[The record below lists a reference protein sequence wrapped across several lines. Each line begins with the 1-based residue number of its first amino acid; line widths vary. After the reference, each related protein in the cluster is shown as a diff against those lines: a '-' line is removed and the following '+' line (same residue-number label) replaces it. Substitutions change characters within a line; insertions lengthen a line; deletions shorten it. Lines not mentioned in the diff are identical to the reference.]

1 MYSQSEKI
9 LNVRDDLV
17 QFLDIEVSYLEYEGG
32 VSKGVRNW
40 TSSFSSHTENKC
52 FLHLPIYH
60 LIILTISRD
69 YKVSFPKLVVCK
81 WEEKIEKGR
90 IQRDSSYDFYK

>member
-32 VSKGVRNW
+32 VSKGVRN
-40 TSSFSSHTENKC
+40 
-52 FLHLPIYH
+52 
-60 LIILTISRD
+60 
-69 YKVSFPKLVVCK
+69 
-81 WEEKIEKGR
+81 
-90 IQRDSSYDFYK
+90 